1 MPHYSLAI
9 TSAGPLISLY
19 ISVSAPRREA
29 LIKAHK
35 PIPAPVL
42 TQLLV
47 DTGASCT
54 NIDCKIIGKLGLS
67 PTGAVLMHTP
77 STGQRPVKALTYDI
91 GLVLEAG
98 GHQVASVSVIET
110 DFSDQGFGG
119 LLGRDVL
126 SLARMTYSGPDNT
139 MYLSF

>member
-9 TSAGPLISLY
+9 TSAGPLISLH

-29 LIKAHK
+29 LVKANK
-35 PIPAPVL
+35 PIPPPVL

-54 NIDCKIIGKLGLS
+54 NIDSTLIGKLGLT
-67 PTGAVLMHTP
+67 PTGSVLMHTP
-77 STGQRPVKALTYDI
+77 STGQKPVKALTYDV
-91 GLVLEAG
+91 GLILDVG
-98 GHQVASVSVIET
+98 GHQVSSVSVIET

-126 SLARMTYSGPDNT
+126 ALARMTYSGPDNIV
-139 MYLSF
+139 YLSF